1 MTDMQPESAAT
12 GDRSARGIAEGLAAL
27 AEWSCRLGWRDVP
40 GSVRRRIAAIF
51 ADDLSA
57 IVAARDEP
65 ELAAL
70 VDALARS
77 SGPREASLFDGSGRR
92 LDRYSA
98 ALANGSAA
106 DWCELDSGYR
116 RAVCHGGIYC
126 MPALLAEGEVSGAA
140 LEDMLLAF
148 VVGYE
153 TVSRIARA
161 FEYDDLAIHPHGSLA
176 AVGAAATVAAL
187 RRLPA
192 GLRAAAISSAATLVS
207 PGPFGHAVE
216 GALIRNVWP
225 GIGASTGLRAVDW
238 AELGIAGSQGG
249 LHDVYG
255 TVFGGTARPEAL
267 TEGLGQ
273 SWAASDGYHKLHA
286 CCQYSHAAVEAA
298 LEIAAALPRRA
309 APEEIRAIRV
319 DTHWRG
325 RKLDNVRPATTL
337 AAKFSMQH
345 VLATVAVHGHA
356 GAAAFRA
363 STLADPAITALAG
376 TGRNRRL
383 RAGAG
388 LAERPAG
395 ARFMGARRRDE
406 DRPRVSQRARRAG
419 PALHGTRTPQ
429 QDRRDRGG
437 ALSGHGRDGGRP
449 ACALPGPART
459 ALARHGGGRHRISE
473 GSRRLIS
480 GIAISSSS
488 VRMSMARNGITPA
501 KTSSSFSGIGEA
513 LRTT

>member
-27 AEWSCRLGWRDVP
+27 AEWSCQLGWRDVP

-57 IVAARDEP
+57 IVAAREEP

-176 AVGAAATVAAL
+176 AVGAAATIAAL

-309 APEEIRAIRV
+309 APEEIRTIRV

-363 STLADPAITALAG
+363 STLADPAIAALRERVAI
-376 TGRNRRL
+376 
-383 RAGAG
+383 GAF
-388 LAERPAG
+388 EPEPDWPNDRPARVSWELADG
-395 ARFMGARRRDE
+395 TKIVRECLSARGGP
-406 DRPRVSQRARRAG
+406 DRPFTEPELRSKIAG
-419 PALHGTRTPQ
+419 IVAEPYPGMVAMADDLLALSPAL
-429 QDRRDRGG
+429 
-437 ALSGHGRDGGRP
+437 
-449 ACALPGPART
+449 
-459 ALARHGGGRHRISE
+459 LARPWRATVAAVTASARAAE
-473 GSRRLIS
+473 G
-480 GIAISSSS
+480 
-488 VRMSMARNGITPA
+488 
-501 KTSSSFSGIGEA
+501 
-513 LRTT
+513 